1 VEGGYARR
9 TTQAHHPLIERAY
22 VDLEA
27 GRVGAITPTPA
38 LRALVHCAVR
48 KSRSEVVL
56 VSQDELERLG
66 VWSWW
71 RRGRIELPVQKKS
84 VQDLLQA

>member
-1 VEGGYARR
+1 M
-9 TTQAHHPLIERAY
+9 
-22 VDLEA
+22 DLKL
-27 GRVGAITPTPA
+27 VGAITPTPA
-38 LRALVHCAVR
+38 FRAVLMCAVQ

-56 VSQDELERLG
+56 VSPDEQERLA

-84 VQDLLQA
+84 AQDLLQA